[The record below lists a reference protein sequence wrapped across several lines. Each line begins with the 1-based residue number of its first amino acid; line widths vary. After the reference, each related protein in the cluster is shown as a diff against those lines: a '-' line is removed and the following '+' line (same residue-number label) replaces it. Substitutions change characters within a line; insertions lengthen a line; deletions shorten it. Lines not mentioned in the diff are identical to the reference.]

1 MGTGLQRR
9 KVQEKLAFRRR
20 HCDADGTLA
29 CKFKMA
35 FFTVKSYRPPLR
47 IPQLTSQILREKC
60 AGALHCGA
68 MAPACGKTRSAYYTY
83 QHIIEADSVRAALK
97 KGLPMTS
104 LVNDERSVAMPR
116 ERGRPKGRVSLV
128 TANLMLVERGP
139 QTPLDDEVRKQV
151 VRLGWQR
158 SKDK

>member
-1 MGTGLQRR
+1 MDIRSIAQSGAPITKTQLTQVTGLSDRSIR
-9 KVQEKLAFRRR
+9 TAIELGV
-20 HCDADGTLA
+20 
-29 CKFKMA
+29 M
-35 FFTVKSYRPPLR
+35 S
-47 IPQLTSQILREKC
+47 
-60 AGALHCGA
+60 
-68 MAPACGKTRSAYYTY
+68 PACGKTRSAYYTY

-116 ERGRPKGRVSLV
+116 ERGRPKGRVYLV
-128 TANLMLVERGP
+128 TANLMLVELGP